1 MLRKYFVIQQ
11 TTNDQE
17 GNDMKFTDGYWL
29 RSENVQASFASQAF
43 TVEEIPHGMR
53 IAAPER
59 PIRSRADALDV
70 TVLYIDIVSAGHND
84 IAVTTTHYMAYDAK
98 EPRFELSENPDETS
112 VSIDEK
118 EAVLTAGDMTVR
130 VDRETCAIS
139 FEAAGRLL
147 TGTGFRNIGYMRV
160 NKKPASLRMDP
171 HYFEQNYEPYM
182 MAELSVKPGETIYGF
197 GERFTPFVKNGQ
209 TINIWNEDGGTASD
223 IGYKNIPFYMSSE
236 GYGVFAD
243 HTGPVSYEVCS
254 EKVGFVGTSVPGEQL
269 RMHIFYGE
277 TPADIIKAY
286 TALTGRPALP
296 PAWSFGL
303 WLSTSFKPSYDEN
316 TTNQLIGGMQERNI
330 PLRVFHFDCYWLRAL
345 HWCDFTWDPAV
356 FADVEGMIR
365 RYHEKGLKL
374 CCWINPYVAQD
385 TEMFREGVKHG
396 YFLMRKDGH
405 GVKQIDNWQP
415 GLALV
420 DFTNPEAC
428 SWYAGKVRGLLDAGI
443 DAIKTDFGERIPID
457 VVYHDGSD
465 PVMMHNYYTY
475 LYNQVVFT
483 TLEESKGKGNA
494 VLFARSATA
503 GSQKFPIHWGGDCAA
518 TYSSMSE
525 TIHAGLSFMMSGF
538 AFWSHDISGF
548 ESTATPDLYKRWA
561 QFGLFSTHSRLHGS
575 DSYRVP
581 WIFDDESNDVVR
593 FFSELKCR
601 MMPYYY
607 QLAGEAHRTGVP
619 VMRPMPFV
627 FHKDLACR
635 YLDLQYMLGD
645 SVLVAPIF
653 NENSIGRFY
662 LPGVQEGESEARSG
676 KWVGLIDHEILD
688 GGRWYEQTYSYMNL
702 PVFVREGTL
711 LAFGAHKDVPDYD
724 YTEGTTLCLYLPVD
738 GETAVCEIPDLS
750 AETVAVVKAT
760 RSGDTVTFEVT
771 GALHNAGVEIILE
784 SGDTLTA
791 ALEDKTQITL

>member
-1 MLRKYFVIQQ
+1 
-11 TTNDQE
+11 
-17 GNDMKFTDGYWL
+17 MKFTDGYWL

-98 EPRFELSENPDETS
+98 EPHFELSENPDETS

-254 EKVGFVGTSVPGEQL
+254 EKVGFVSTSVPGEQL

-724 YTEGTTLCLYLPVD
+724 YTEGATLCLYLPVD

>member
-1 MLRKYFVIQQ
+1 
-11 TTNDQE
+11 
-17 GNDMKFTDGYWL
+17 MKFTDGYWL

-356 FADVEGMIR
+356 FADVEEMIR

-724 YTEGTTLCLYLPVD
+724 YTEGTMLCLYLPVD

-771 GALHNAGVEIILE
+771 RALHNAGVEIILE

>member
-1 MLRKYFVIQQ
+1 
-11 TTNDQE
+11 
-17 GNDMKFTDGYWL
+17 MKFTDGYWL

>member
-1 MLRKYFVIQQ
+1 
-11 TTNDQE
+11 
-17 GNDMKFTDGYWL
+17 MKFTDGYWL

-738 GETAVCEIPDLS
+738 SETAVCEIPDLS

>member
-1 MLRKYFVIQQ
+1 
-11 TTNDQE
+11 
-17 GNDMKFTDGYWL
+17 MKFTDGYWL

-43 TVEEIPHGMR
+43 TVEEISHGMR

-59 PIRSRADALDV
+59 PIHSRADALDI

-98 EPRFELSENPDETS
+98 EPRFALSEHPDETS
-112 VSIDEK
+112 VSVNEK
-118 EAVLTAGDMTVR
+118 EAVLRAGDMTVR

-160 NKKPASLRMDP
+160 NKKPAPLRMDP

-182 MAELSVKPGETIYGF
+182 LTELSVKPGETIYGF

-209 TINIWNEDGGTASD
+209 TVNIWNEDGGTASD
-223 IGYKNIPFYMSSE
+223 VGYKNIPFYMSSE
-236 GYGVFAD
+236 GYGVFTD

-316 TTNQLIGGMQERNI
+316 TTNRLIGGMEERNI

-356 FADVEGMIR
+356 FADVEGMIQ

-385 TEMFREGVKHG
+385 TEMFREGVQRG
-396 YFLMRKDGH
+396 YFLMRKDGR

-443 DAIKTDFGERIPID
+443 DAIKTDFGERVPID

-465 PVMMHNYYTY
+465 PLMMHNYYTY

-525 TIHAGLSFMMSGF
+525 TMHAGLSFMMSGF

-593 FFSELKCR
+593 FFSELKCE

-653 NENSIGRFY
+653 NEKSIGRFY
-662 LPGVQEGESEARSG
+662 LPGVQDGESANRSG
-676 KWVGLIDHEILD
+676 KWVGLIDGEILD
-688 GGRWYEQTYSYMNL
+688 GGRWYEKTYSYMNL
-702 PVFVREGTL
+702 PVFVREGSL
-711 LAFGAHKDVPDYD
+711 LAFGSRKDVPDYD
-724 YTEGTTLCLYLPVD
+724 YTDGTTLRLYLPVD

-750 AETVAVVKAT
+750 GETVTVVKAA
-760 RSGDTVTFEVT
+760 RNGDTVTFEVT
-771 GALHNAGVEIILE
+771 GPLKNAKAQIILE
-784 SGDTLTA
+784 SGDTLEAPLEGKTEI
-791 ALEDKTQITL
+791 ALRQE